1 MTNLAEYKNI
11 LTDLIALNRDRV
23 DYLAIRLE
31 TSQGTS
37 IMLRGDKV
45 DTLSEGI
52 STGGQVRAC
61 YKGGWGFAAFN
72 QLSTLPQR
80 IEEAIASAKLVGEDE
95 TILAAIAPIQTSCHL
110 PLTGRDP
117 RQVPLAEK
125 KALCDHYNAILR
137 GLNHQITTTVVRY
150 GDSNQSVILATSDGT
165 LIEQSWA
172 DLEMRFSATARDGD
186 TVQTGRETTGSRQ
199 GYDD

>member
-1 MTNLAEYKNI
+1 MSDLANYQNI
-11 LTDLIALNRDRV
+11 LTDLISKNRDRV

-37 IMLRGDKV
+37 IMLRGDKI

-61 YKGGWGFAAFN
+61 YKGGWGFATFN

-80 IEEAIASAKLVGEDE
+80 IEEAMASARLVGEDE
-95 TILAAIAPIQTSCHL
+95 TILAPIAPIQASCQL
-110 PLTGRDP
+110 PLTRRDP

-125 KALCDHYNAILR
+125 KALCDHYNDILR
-137 GLNHQITTTVVRY
+137 RLSDQITTT
-150 GDSNQSVILATSDGT
+150 S
-165 LIEQSWA
+165 
-172 DLEMRFSATARDGD
+172 
-186 TVQTGRETTGSRQ
+186 
-199 GYDD
+199 